1 MSAVE
6 DEKKALGASSGML
19 ESAVICKEC
28 KKFWNLRDVIAK
40 VEVSSASCAG
50 SAIASEGAELGT
62 AIHGAAT
69 AGTIS
74 L

>member
-28 KKFWNLRDVIAK
+28 KRFWNLREGIAK
-40 VEVSSASCAG
+40 VDVSSSRCAG
-50 SAIASEGAELGT
+50 SSIDGEGAEGGYG
-62 AIHGAAT
+62 IHGAT
-69 AGTIS
+69 HAGTIAV
-74 L
+74 